1 MQCFIVL
8 IDRLWSGRSHL
19 LAGGRDL
26 YGAGHSGPPRDTRMK
41 EDMSLYQLYGETTY
55 REMMGIGSI
64 LRCKMGDTLKTIMEQ
79 VKIDGQIIR

>member
-1 MQCFIVL
+1 
-8 IDRLWSGRSHL
+8 
-19 LAGGRDL
+19 
-26 YGAGHSGPPRDTRMK
+26 MK